1 MKNLVLFRNRRVA
14 PPHRQIG
21 LARDVVEIAAI
32 ILAGIWAI
40 YVFVYTDKIEPYQKP
55 SAPIVDASIAVVG
68 AKGSLL
74 AVQLTQSIR
83 NTAASKLVVRGTS
96 AQISGITVR
105 TSPAYSLRTVRPP
118 GILLQ
123 DRIQS
128 QNLEEAYL
136 WTYTKTMELE
146 SGQNFVHRWIV
157 YVPRGK
163 YDSLLLDA
171 TWAYSYNP
179 GENSPVSFSRN
190 KAGIIQF
197 DNAGDLQI
205 TGSEISIS
213 LWPSQTR

>member
-1 MKNLVLFRNRRVA
+1 MKNSVLFRNRRIT

-83 NTAASKLVVRGTS
+83 NTAPTKLIVRGTS

-105 TSPAYSLRTVRPP
+105 TSPVHSLRTLRSP
-118 GILLQ
+118 GTLQQ
-123 DRIQS
+123 DRIQG
-128 QNLEEAYL
+128 QNLEEAYA
-136 WTYTKTMELE
+136 WTYTKTMELD
-146 SGQNFVHRWIV
+146 SGQNFVHRWIA

-163 YDSLLLDA
+163 YDSLIFDA
-171 TWAYSYNP
+171 TWAYTHNP
-179 GENSPVSFSRN
+179 GENSPLAFSRN

-197 DNAGDLQI
+197 DDDGRLQI
-205 TGSEISIS
+205 TAS
-213 LWPSQTR
+213 

>member
-55 SAPIVDASIAVVG
+55 SAPLVDASIAVVG

-83 NTAASKLVVRGTS
+83 NTAASTLIVRGTS

-105 TSPAYSLRTVRPP
+105 TSAGHSLRTRRDP
-118 GILLQ
+118 GSLEQ
-123 DRIQS
+123 DRTRGA
-128 QNLEEAYL
+128 NLEEAYA
-136 WTYTKTMELE
+136 WIYTKPMDLG
-146 SGQNFVHRWIV
+146 SGQNFVHRWIA

-163 YDSLLLDA
+163 YDSLIFDA
-171 TWAYSYNP
+171 TWAYTYNP
-179 GENSPVSFSRN
+179 SDKSVLSFSRN
-190 KAGIIQF
+190 KTGIIQF
-197 DNAGDLQI
+197 DYVAGLQ
-205 TGSEISIS
+205 GSASEISIS